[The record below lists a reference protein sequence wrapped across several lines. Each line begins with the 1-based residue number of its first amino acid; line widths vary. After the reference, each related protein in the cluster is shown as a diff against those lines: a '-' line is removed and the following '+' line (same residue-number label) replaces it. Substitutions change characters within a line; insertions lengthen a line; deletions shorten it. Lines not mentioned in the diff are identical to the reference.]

1 VSLKG
6 REQWLDTLAPKETS
20 IHLPDAQAC
29 GMPEQG
35 ANCHNM
41 TLMHLLACEIF
52 EGGYAKQA
60 G

>member
-1 VSLKG
+1 MRPILTLTVPRQATRLSLKG

-35 ANCHNM
+35 RQ
-41 TLMHLLACEIF
+41 LP
-52 EGGYAKQA
+52 
-60 G
+60 